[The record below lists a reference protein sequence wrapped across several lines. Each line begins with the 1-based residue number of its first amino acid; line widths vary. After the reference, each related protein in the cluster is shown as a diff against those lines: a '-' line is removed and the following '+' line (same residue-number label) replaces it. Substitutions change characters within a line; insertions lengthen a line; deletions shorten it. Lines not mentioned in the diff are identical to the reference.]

1 MFTTWVAG
9 DDLFRRIEIALVAS
23 SIASMIAFGVALRAK
38 LATGVVPSGA
48 SMMDAITDMP
58 LET

>member
-1 MFTTWVAG
+1 
-9 DDLFRRIEIALVAS
+9 
-23 SIASMIAFGVALRAK
+23 MIAFGVALRAK